1 MTQFMPSTFDLLAN
15 EFAVMFSCLIYHGH
29 KTLTCFLKENWL
41 NNRNQGTLYTCAL
54 CFCYTYFS
62 SPQKDAQTFRPPLM
76 RCTYTNTENIKTWA
90 FCVTRSTIMGKGLK
104 IYSRFSLIN
113 VPECDQGMS
122 VCPEDILTATH
133 RLWKKTLEERR
144 NNIIEVLSI
153 PFSGFCL
160 VPEINVYCRVMLFSF
175 TVGFRYVINFPV
187 FLHFVCR
194 WCQILAIKCTR
205 LLRNVVNSFS
215 HKQRRWNVPL
225 QSSRS
230 QTEVL
235 WSLGVRESLLS
246 GSIK

>member
-1 MTQFMPSTFDLLAN
+1 
-15 EFAVMFSCLIYHGH
+15 MFLERKLIKQQKSRKALHM
-29 KTLTCFLKENWL
+29 
-41 NNRNQGTLYTCAL
+41 GTLFLLHIFFFTPERCSNISATTYAMHVYKHWEYKNMGFL
-54 CFCYTYFS
+54 CDQIHHNGQGF
-62 SPQKDAQTFRPPLM
+62 KDL
-76 RCTYTNTENIKTWA
+76 
-90 FCVTRSTIMGKGLK
+90 
-104 IYSRFSLIN
+104 FSLLFN
-113 VPECDQGMS
+113 KCARMCDQGMS

-153 PFSGFCL
+153 HFSGFCL

-194 WCQILAIKCTR
+194 WCQILAMKCTR
-205 LLRNVVNSFS
+205 LLRKSFS

-246 GSIK
+246 DSIK